1 MKPQGSFT
9 GSSAWLLG
17 RAQSDPADR
26 MLQRV
31 RVVTNEL
38 QAIQNEMCAHLAA
51 SDGTPRK
58 NAFTPDSA
66 AATDLNVFK
75 TVVDQMRRILWFYTG
90 NTGPFVQA
98 ARDLTET
105 VNTSAGKE
113 KLQLQSNESE
123 CESGSFFER
132 LNVVIDGYIQTNA
145 AAPSRR
151 TKL

>member
-31 RVVTNEL
+31 RMVTNEL

-75 TVVDQMRRILWFYTG
+75 TVVDQMRRMLWFYTG
-90 NTGPFVQA
+90 STGPFVPT

-105 VNTSAGKE
+105 VAAGKE
-113 KLQLQSNESE
+113 KLQLQSDESE
-123 CESGSFFER
+123 RESGSFFER

-145 AAPSRR
+145 AASSRR